1 MDRRVFTA
9 FLLAVLVIGLIV
21 LTFTIFQ
28 PFLLALLWAAVLA
41 TVTYPP
47 YEWLTRR
54 LRGRRGL
61 SAVLMT
67 VLVLLLLLGPF
78 FSLTLVFY
86 EDAAGFVDGLSS
98 EELKDKL
105 DRILAHEWLQVPL
118 QKVEE
123 ATGQQVDRAVILSHI
138 RSVLGG
144 VAQAAGDVV
153 KFLFGLLAG
162 IFFVTLAIFYFYRDG
177 PKVVKVMRELVPL
190 SEADRD
196 TIFGDIHGA
205 ITAAVRGGLVTAL
218 VQGVLGF
225 IIYFILG
232 LEQPVLAAAITA
244 LASFIPLVGTAL
256 IWIPIALWFV
266 INGETGK
273 ALILA
278 GYGVVVIA
286 SSDNLLRPILV
297 GRHMEAHPLLL
308 FFGILGGIATF
319 GFAGIV
325 LGPVA
330 VAFINVTAKLLR
342 REFRRNDDADEVP
355 VPT

>member
-1 MDRRVFTA
+1 
-9 FLLAVLVIGLIV
+9 
-21 LTFTIFQ
+21 
-28 PFLLALLWAAVLA
+28 
-41 TVTYPP
+41 
-47 YEWLTRR
+47 
-54 LRGRRGL
+54 
-61 SAVLMT
+61 
-67 VLVLLLLLGPF
+67 
-78 FSLTLVFY
+78 
-86 EDAAGFVDGLSS
+86 
-98 EELKDKL
+98 
-105 DRILAHEWLQVPL
+105 
-118 QKVEE
+118 
-123 ATGQQVDRAVILSHI
+123 
-138 RSVLGG
+138 
-144 VAQAAGDVV
+144 VV

-177 PKVVKVMRELVPL
+177 PKVVKVMRELIPL

-196 TIFGDIHGA
+196 TVFGDIHGA
-205 ITAAVRGGLVTAL
+205 IIAAVRGGLVTAL
-218 VQGVLGF
+218 LQGVLGF

-278 GYGVVVIA
+278 SYGVVVIA

-297 GRHMEAHPLLL
+297 GQHMEAHPLLL

-342 REFRRNDDADEVP
+342 REFKRSEDAKEAP
-355 VPT
+355 APA